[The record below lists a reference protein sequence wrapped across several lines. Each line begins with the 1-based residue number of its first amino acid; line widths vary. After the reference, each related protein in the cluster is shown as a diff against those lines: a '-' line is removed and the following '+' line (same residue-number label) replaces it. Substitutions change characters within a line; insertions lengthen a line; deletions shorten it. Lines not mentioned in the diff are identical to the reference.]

1 MNTALLPKLH
11 WILSEIMNNKFM
23 QLAIEQTKQVQN
35 DVPVGAVIV
44 KSDEVIST
52 GFNTKENDKNITSH
66 AEIVALKKASEVLNN
81 WRLDDCDIYVT
92 LEPCPMCA
100 WAILQSRIKNIY
112 FGSYDN
118 NYGGFSAAHLDKLSE
133 TKPNIYGGICEQVCD
148 NLINNFFK
156 NLRK

>member
-1 MNTALLPKLH
+1 MNK
-11 WILSEIMNNKFM
+11 KFM
-23 QLAIEQTKQVQN
+23 QLAIEQARQVS
-35 DVPVGAVIV
+35 DEVPVGAVVV
-44 KSDEVIST
+44 KGDEIIST
-52 GFNTKENDKNITSH
+52 GFNTKEKDNNITSH
-66 AEIVALKKASEVLNN
+66 AEIVALKNASEVLNN

-100 WAILQSRIKNIY
+100 WAILQSRVKNIY